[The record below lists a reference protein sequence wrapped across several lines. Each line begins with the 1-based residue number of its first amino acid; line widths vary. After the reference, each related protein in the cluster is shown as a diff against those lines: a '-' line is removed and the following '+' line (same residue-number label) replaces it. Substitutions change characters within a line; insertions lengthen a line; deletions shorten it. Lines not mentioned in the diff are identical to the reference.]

1 LSLRQLFRFFVFRAK
16 ALGKLVHITTGLSVW
31 LYVII
36 QKRDFSPMK
45 KRSTSCLFFLVITQ
59 HLLAQN
65 LVTNPGFEQYYKCPG
80 SFSYISKGEISPGWF
95 SPSSG
100 TPDMFHMCS
109 TGEAGVP
116 TNWAGYSKAYTGSG
130 YAGLYGFIIRPSKT
144 YREYLQSKL
153 ASPLEAG
160 AKYQVEFYF
169 KLSSNSKYSIDRIGF
184 LLTDSLYS
192 ISNDEVFPVPATYE
206 RINREIYTRGSGL
219 WTRFSYVHI
228 ATGGEKYLVVGN
240 FSDDE
245 KTRNVLIPNS
255 QSTEPML
262 AAAAYFYID
271 DVKVVKVSDS
281 PDAPVLTG
289 YPEIKTNEDYILKN
303 IQFKFNDYALL
314 ETSYPELKK
323 LIDIMRFNK
332 TWKVVVS
339 GHTDDVGTD
348 AYNMQLSLFRA
359 GSVADYLINQGI
371 EPTRIKTQGFGKQS
385 PLVKGNDDTS
395 RATNRRV
402 ELRFLN

>member
-1 LSLRQLFRFFVFRAK
+1 MK
-16 ALGKLVHITTGLSVW
+16 ARV
-31 LYVII
+31 
-36 QKRDFSPMK
+36 
-45 KRSTSCLFFLVITQ
+45 CLFFLLITQ
-59 HLLAQN
+59 QLLAQN
-65 LVTNPGFEQYYKCPG
+65 LVFNSGFEQYDKCPG
-80 SFSYISKGEISPGWF
+80 SFNYISKGEISPGWV
-95 SPSSG
+95 SPTTG

-130 YAGLYGFIIRPSKT
+130 YAGLYAYIFGGIKD
-144 YREYLQSKL
+144 YREYLQAKL
-153 ASPLEAG
+153 SAPLEAG

-169 KLSSNSKYSIDRIGF
+169 KLASNSKYCIDRLGF
-184 LLTDSLYS
+184 LLSDSAYQTTG
-192 ISNDEVFPVPATYE
+192 DEVFPVGATYE
-206 RINREIYTRGSGL
+206 RINRDINVRSSSI

-228 ATGGEKYLVVGN
+228 AEGGEQYLTIGN
-240 FSDDE
+240 FSNRS
-245 KTRNVLIPNS
+245 KTRYLQIPNS

-262 AAAAYFYID
+262 ARAAYFYID

-303 IQFKFNDYALL
+303 IQFKFNDYTLL
-314 ETSYPELKK
+314 ESSYPELKK

-339 GHTDDVGTD
+339 GHTDDIGTD

-359 GSVADYLINQGI
+359 GSVADYLIDQGI
-371 EPTRIKTQGFGKQS
+371 EPTRIKTQGFGKQA
-385 PLVKGNDDTS
+385 PLVKGVDDTS
-395 RATNRRV
+395 RSTNRRV